1 MKTPAKMSSLS
12 GLLPLYFPR
21 ALAGLDDRLR
31 AHWLVRGAAP
41 GDITVVRRRTLP
53 EAGLL
58 MFELR
63 RGAGS
68 LVVKHPRN
76 EAGAGVTAREREV
89 LQELAADSRLA
100 PWRPLLPRAVGSP
113 GPAGT
118 LAQNTLPGVPAERLI
133 LDTPDDPYAVVAPA
147 MRLLAELW
155 AATGRRRAA
164 ADRAEV
170 WCEAQLTALSAGM
183 PRYRS
188 GRRAADFEAL
198 RHRLDAALAGAVL
211 TEGWTHGDYHPGN
224 VLLGGVPLRVT
235 GVFDWSS
242 GRADGPCEIDAYS
255 FVLALRSTLTGR
267 PLGGLVAET
276 LRAGRV
282 PDADRALLALAGLDP
297 DRDVADPVAIPLLS
311 WLWHVANNVRK
322 SPRFGHSYGWLT
334 HTVAPVLDECARWAG
349 ARSLQPRRHAR
360 SKGMTMPANTGFS
373 ARHEAAGKGG
383 THDSRQRPPSG
394 DRPPHPGTGL
404 PHQSAPRTAAVVRVR
419 VLHARAVL
427 HRTGRRPRLRSV
439 LRFVA
444 RTGCAARRVAGSVAP
459 ATHTRP

>member
-31 AHWLVRGAAP
+31 AHWLVRGAGP
-41 GDITVVRRRTLP
+41 RDITVVRRPSLP
-53 EAGLL
+53 KAGLL

-63 RGAGS
+63 RGTGS

-76 EAGAGVTAREREV
+76 EAGAAVTAREREV
-89 LQELAADSRLA
+89 LQELGADSRLA
-100 PWRPLLPRAVGSP
+100 PWRPLLPRVVGSP

-118 LAQNTLPGVPAERLI
+118 LAQNTLPGVPVERLI
-133 LDTPDDPYAVVAPA
+133 LDTPDDAYAVSAPA
-147 MRLLAELW
+147 LRLLADLR
-155 AATGRRRAA
+155 AATGHRRAA
-164 ADRAEV
+164 ADRAPA
-170 WCEAQLTALSAGM
+170 WCERQLTVLSAGM

-188 GRRAADFEAL
+188 GRRAAGFEAL

-224 VLLGGVPLRVT
+224 VLLGGVPLQVT

-242 GRADGPCEIDAYS
+242 GRSDGPCEIDAYT
-255 FVLALRSTLTGR
+255 FVIALRSTLTGR

-282 PDADRALLALAGLDP
+282 PDADRALLELAGLDP
-297 DRDVADPVAIPLLS
+297 DHGVADPVAVPLLS
-311 WLWHVANNVRK
+311 WLWHVANNVSK

-349 ARSLQPRRHAR
+349 ARR
-360 SKGMTMPANTGFS
+360 
-373 ARHEAAGKGG
+373 
-383 THDSRQRPPSG
+383 
-394 DRPPHPGTGL
+394 
-404 PHQSAPRTAAVVRVR
+404 
-419 VLHARAVL
+419 
-427 HRTGRRPRLRSV
+427 
-439 LRFVA
+439 
-444 RTGCAARRVAGSVAP
+444 
-459 ATHTRP
+459 